1 MRRLAIAGMLL
12 LISVVIIMPVMAQDE
27 WECDFDFTLAQYSFV
42 TVGGVWESGTEFNHS
57 DQGSFRQIA
66 INFDLPATTL
76 TEASMTFDYTEGTF
90 TPESP
95 ALAIWNGL
103 TILQSALPSEVSD
116 GPQTYTW
123 SGSVSVSNPIQLQ
136 IVSSFDSIGPISYSG
151 AATLESAHLEGTGTS
166 PCATYTRPV
175 AAEQL
180 DLLTENLT
188 TFDLEN
194 PTDNAVFAFSFTPG
208 ASVFSAAAGTITEMR
223 LLNPDTDCD
232 ENFNRPAIVFAGPC
246 SLTMPDSS
254 TAYIAGGQDT
264 AGSNVYL
271 VRLLAE
277 GVEFTY
283 FVEAAD
289 YYLSEGQQVE
299 AGCTLGRTFAVET
312 GNPPESL
319 SEPGLSIVVARIGG
333 TIVPLINSLAIEPEG
348 ENACNL
354 DPDNA
359 NCMGDVQLNDPS
371 QWESSSGVMFND
383 PGFTILGGF
392 DAHIR
397 TSMNLDPAQMPE
409 LIVRLRATGGGDGNV
424 ELTLGQT
431 TEGFSITEGSFQTIT
446 IEATEHEADG
456 DFYTVRIKNDGT
468 SNLDIQ
474 SVCVRFTEDGE
485 GNHDVRDRDLLGE
498 FVVLLLRKCGRN
510 RAQAEHGKSEKTA
523 NHGEKNTQVGR
534 SRPSGGRSAR
544 TSDER

>member
-42 TVGGVWESGTEFNHS
+42 TVGGVWESGTGFNHS

-66 INFDLPATTL
+66 INLDLAATTL

-208 ASVFSAAAGTITEMR
+208 ASVFSA
-223 LLNPDTDCD
+223 D
-232 ENFNRPAIVFAGPC
+232 
-246 SLTMPDSS
+246 SLF
-254 TAYIAGGQDT
+254 Q
-264 AGSNVYL
+264 L
-271 VRLLAE
+271 
-277 GVEFTY
+277 
-283 FVEAAD
+283 
-289 YYLSEGQQVE
+289 
-299 AGCTLGRTFAVET
+299 RTCAPKYS
-312 GNPPESL
+312 PPQ
-319 SEPGLSIVVARIGG
+319 P
-333 TIVPLINSLAIEPEG
+333 
-348 ENACNL
+348 
-354 DPDNA
+354 
-359 NCMGDVQLNDPS
+359 
-371 QWESSSGVMFND
+371 
-383 PGFTILGGF
+383 
-392 DAHIR
+392 
-397 TSMNLDPAQMPE
+397 
-409 LIVRLRATGGGDGNV
+409 
-424 ELTLGQT
+424 
-431 TEGFSITEGSFQTIT
+431 
-446 IEATEHEADG
+446 
-456 DFYTVRIKNDGT
+456 
-468 SNLDIQ
+468 
-474 SVCVRFTEDGE
+474 
-485 GNHDVRDRDLLGE
+485 
-498 FVVLLLRKCGRN
+498 VVLHSDSNQPLQQN
-510 RAQAEHGKSEKTA
+510 R
-523 NHGEKNTQVGR
+523 
-534 SRPSGGRSAR
+534 
-544 TSDER
+544 